1 MLTPRDR
8 LQEFLRLESSGG
20 IVLMLAAMLA
30 ILISNTDL
38 NNLYTALLDTRFA
51 IVIGDLELDKPLLL
65 WINDGLMAIFFFL
78 IGLELKREVVA
89 GQLSSREQIVLPLIG
104 AVGGF
109 VLPALIYAAFNYRN
123 PEALNGWAIPSATD
137 IAFALG
143 VLALLGSRVPL
154 ALKIFL
160 TTLAIIDDLA
170 AILVIAFFYSG
181 DLTISAMGFAGFGLI
196 ILVGMNLIGVTRK
209 APYILLGIA
218 IWICVLKSG
227 VHATLAGVLV
237 AFTIPMRGKAKP
249 DKDQYSPLRE
259 IEHDLHPWVAFGVLP
274 IFAFANAGVDMR
286 GLDIGAIFNSVSLGI
301 LAGLLLGKTIGVFGL
316 TRLAVGFGWVKLPDN
331 VNWAQMFGVSI
342 LTGIG
347 FTMSLFIAT
356 LAFEHGPFDY
366 LQATRVGVLVASVL
380 AATIGSVVLLLSSRR
395 TPCKQDLDASPV

>member
-1 MLTPRDR
+1 MTIPTPRDR
-8 LQEFLRLESSGG
+8 LKEFLHLESSGG
-20 IVLMLAAMLA
+20 ILLMFATVLAL
-30 ILISNTDL
+30 LISNSPASP
-38 NNLYTALLDTRFA
+38 LYSAVLDTRFA
-51 IVIGDLELDKPLLL
+51 VILGELVLDKPLLL
-65 WINDGLMAIFFFL
+65 WINDGLMAVFFFL
-78 IGLELKREVVA
+78 IGLELKREIMV

-104 AVGGF
+104 AIGGF
-109 VLPALIYAAFNYRN
+109 VVPALIYIGFNANN

-143 VLALLGSRVPL
+143 VLALLGSRVPF

-170 AILVIAFFYSG
+170 AILVIALFYSG
-181 DLTISAMGFAGFGLI
+181 DLSMEAIGLAALGLF
-196 ILVGMNLIGVTRK
+196 ILVFMNTVGVYRK
-209 APYILLGIA
+209 APYILMGIL

-237 AFTIPMRGKAKP
+237 AFTIPMLGGAKTNGERS
-249 DKDQYSPLRE
+249 SPLRE

-286 GLDIGAIFNSVSLGI
+286 DIEYSALVNSVSIGI
-301 LAGLLLGKTIGVFGL
+301 FAGLLLGKTLGVFGL
-316 TRLAVGFGWVKLPDN
+316 VRLAVNTGWVNLPS
-331 VNWAQMFGVSI
+331 GVSWTQMLGVSV

-347 FTMSLFIAT
+347 FTMSLFIST

-366 LQATRVGVLVASVL
+366 LQATRVGVLAASIV
-380 AATIGSVVLLLSSRR
+380 AATLGSAILYLSSRK
-395 TPCKQDLDASPV
+395 TALAVTAS